1 MNIAGGMPP
10 AFRNHRAPT
19 ASGTPAAAPAS
30 SLDKPA
36 AIAAQNCRRSSRPAT
51 GGRPGDDRGFRPD
64 RPDRRFRMV
73 IANTSVEVLRRP
85 LESAQY
91 ACGDYITLLE
101 RHGIQPSMSR
111 AGCPYDNAMAE
122 SFMKTLKQEE
132 VDGTAYRDID
142 HARAAIGTFFEDV
155 YNRHRLHSALAYR
168 PPAEF
173 EANLPPTGASALK
186 PPSAVP
192 ATCP

>member
-91 ACGDYITLLE
+91 AAMPYRKRLAEL
-101 RHGIQPSMSR
+101 GIRGSMGR
-111 AGCPYDNAMAE
+111 VGNPYDNAQVE
-122 SFMKTLKQEE
+122 SFMKTLKYEE
-132 VDGTAYRDID
+132 VLI
-142 HARAAIGTFFEDV
+142 H
-155 YNRHRLHSALAYR
+155 NRS
-168 PPAEF
+168 
-173 EANLPPTGASALK
+173 
-186 PPSAVP
+186 
-192 ATCP
+192 